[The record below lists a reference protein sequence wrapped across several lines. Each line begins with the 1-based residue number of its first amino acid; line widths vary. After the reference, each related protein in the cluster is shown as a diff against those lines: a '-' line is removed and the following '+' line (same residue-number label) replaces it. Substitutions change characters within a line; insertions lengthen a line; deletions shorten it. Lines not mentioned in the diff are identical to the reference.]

1 MNRTMPR
8 SWLTGWLMLIAGL
21 LACSTVALA
30 ADRPSQQISK
40 AETRQIRAV
49 IQSQLDALAADDA
62 KRAFSYASPGIQKMV
77 GSPDNFIDMV
87 RTSYPVVYRPASV
100 VFLAPQWA
108 EGTLVQPVQM
118 TDTGGALWLALYTM
132 ERQADKSW
140 RISGCTV
147 RANEGR
153 AT

>member
-8 SWLTGWLMLIAGL
+8 RWLTGWLMLIAGL
-21 LACSTVALA
+21 LACSAAAIA
-30 ADRPSQQISK
+30 ADQPKQPVSK
-40 AETRQIRAV
+40 DQTRQIRTV

-77 GSPDNFIDMV
+77 GSPDNFIQMV

-100 VFLAPQWA
+100 VFLAPQWV
-108 EGTLVQPVQM
+108 EGTLVQAVQM
-118 TDTGGALWLALYTM
+118 TDAAGALWLAVYTM